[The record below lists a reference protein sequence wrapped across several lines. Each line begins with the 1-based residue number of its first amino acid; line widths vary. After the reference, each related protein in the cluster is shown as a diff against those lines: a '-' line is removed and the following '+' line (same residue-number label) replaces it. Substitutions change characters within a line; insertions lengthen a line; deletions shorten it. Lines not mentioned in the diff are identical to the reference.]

1 VISRVESDEL
11 VYRFSDVNTS
21 ASSRVSGSGGSQVAR
36 SRTRRS
42 ALASGRALVALMM
55 LCTACTT
62 IEITTDYDPA
72 ADFSG
77 LRTWAFADPGQ
88 PAGDPRLDSSLVR
101 SRIFQALESE
111 LAVKGY
117 GRAVG
122 VQPDFLVDTHLALS
136 RELDIQTFHQ
146 GYHRSSWGRSE
157 TLVREVDK
165 GSLVLDFLDPKSRN
179 LLWRG
184 VAQARI
190 DHRGTPAERTQR
202 IREAVRL
209 MLQDFPPPQP

>member
-1 VISRVESDEL
+1 V
-11 VYRFSDVNTS
+11 
-21 ASSRVSGSGGSQVAR
+21 
-36 SRTRRS
+36 
-42 ALASGRALVALMM
+42 LVALAV

-62 IEITTDYDPA
+62 IEISTDYDPA

-88 PAGDPRLDSSLVR
+88 PTGDPRLDSSLVR

-122 VQPDFLVDTHLALS
+122 VQPDFLVDTHVALT
-136 RELDIQTFHQ
+136 RELDIHTFHQ
-146 GYHRSSWGRSE
+146 GGYHRSSWGRSE
-157 TLVREVDK
+157 TLVREVEK
-165 GSLVLDFLDPKSRN
+165 GSLVLDFLDPKTRS

-184 VAQARI
+184 VAQARV
-190 DHRGTPAERTQR
+190 DRGGAPAERSQR

-209 MLQDFPPPQP
+209 MLQDFPPQP